1 MIWANEAQLRV
12 DWVPGTLLPRPL
24 AEEGSNGRGT
34 CSQPDEAR
42 RSDLELS
49 VTGCLGR
56 IQEGDQDAAR
66 SLVEYLYPTV
76 IKIVRKNLPRR
87 ILEEDLAQEIFAK
100 MFEKLDHYRG
110 EVPLEHWVSRI
121 AVNHCLNAIRS
132 QRVRPEWRMAD
143 FSEEQ
148 AAAIEAVTAGPTSDL
163 TPVQSMGGRELVDLL
178 LNSLEPEDRML
189 IQMLE
194 VEELPVEEVRAVTG
208 WSIPYIR
215 VRAFRARRKLN
226 RRFGALRKKGML

>member
-1 MIWANEAQLRV
+1 
-12 DWVPGTLLPRPL
+12 
-24 AEEGSNGRGT
+24 
-34 CSQPDEAR
+34 
-42 RSDLELS
+42 
-49 VTGCLGR
+49 
-56 IQEGDQDAAR
+56 
-66 SLVEYLYPTV
+66 VEFLYPTV
-76 IKIVRKNLPRR
+76 IKIVRKNLARR
-87 ILEEDLAQEIFAK
+87 TLEEDLAQEIFTK

-148 AAAIEAVTAGPTSDL
+148 AAAIEAVTAGPTSEL
-163 TPVQSMGGRELVDLL
+163 TPAQSIGARELVDLL
-178 LNSLEPEDRML
+178 LNSLEPEDRLL

-194 VEELPVEEVRAVTG
+194 VDELPVEEVRAVTG